1 MIPKTKKRNLHS
13 LCSLK
18 TLFLESQCVYG
29 FLQTTHISQ
38 ASLPH
43 LNNAVP
49 RGSHDEALRGLE
61 GGDVRD
67 DVVVAHGQGLRAP
80 PRAVVTRPRLLL
92 VLNLLCGG

>member
-1 MIPKTKKRNLHS
+1 MIPKTKQRNLNS

-18 TLFLESQCVYG
+18 ALFLESQGMAV
-29 FLQTTHISQ
+29 ISQ
-38 ASLPH
+38 ITRISRASLPH

-80 PRAVVTRPRLLL
+80 PRAVVTRPNFLL

>member
-1 MIPKTKKRNLHS
+1 MILKTKQRDLHS

-18 TLFLESQCVYG
+18 TLFLESQGIAV
-29 FLQTTHISQ
+29 FLQITHISR
-38 ASLPH
+38 ASLPN

-49 RGSHDEALRGLE
+49 RGGHDEALRGLE

-67 DVVVAHGQGLRAP
+67 DIVVAHRQGLQAP
-80 PRAVVTRPRLLL
+80 PWAVVTRSHLLL

>member
-1 MIPKTKKRNLHS
+1 MIPKTKQRNLHS

-18 TLFLESQCVYG
+18 ALFLNSQCVYE
-29 FLQTTHISQ
+29 FLQTTRTSQ

-49 RGSHDEALRGLE
+49 RGGHDEALCGLE

-80 PRAVVTRPRLLL
+80 PRAVVTRPHLLL

>member
-1 MIPKTKKRNLHS
+1 MILKTKQRNLSS

-18 TLFLESQCVYG
+18 TLFLESQGIAV
-29 FLQTTHISQ
+29 FLQLTRISR

-49 RGSHDEALRGLE
+49 RGGYNEALRGLE

-67 DVVVAHGQGLRAP
+67 DVMVAHGQGLWAP
-80 PRAVVTRPRLLL
+80 PWAVVTRSHLLL